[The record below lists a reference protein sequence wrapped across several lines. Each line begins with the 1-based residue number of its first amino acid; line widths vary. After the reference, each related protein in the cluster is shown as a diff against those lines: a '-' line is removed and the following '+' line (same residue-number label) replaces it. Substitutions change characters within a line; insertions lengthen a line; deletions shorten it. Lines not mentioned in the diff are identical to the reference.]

1 MVETGADGFKSV
13 DYSKLT
19 PILVEAI
26 KELNAELQQQEIEN
40 SQLNLKVKSLENEN
54 ATMRADI
61 DTIKTLIGMG
71 QGDMKQN

>member
-1 MVETGADGFKSV
+1 MVEIGADGFKSV